1 MNKIAG
7 DENQTGLSK
16 RWLLVVVGFS
26 AAAVLVRWAGLVIP
40 IIGTSGYT
48 DPRGDLC
55 YAGGGHSRAGRGAGD
70 RFFLGIAGCIGCPG
84 IKFTHGPLRQR
95 VVFRLPVQAGPS
107 IMAYA
112 RSAVELDRASCGILL
127 YLTYWSRPD

>member
-16 RWLLVVVGFS
+16 MWLLVVVGFS
-26 AAAVLVRWAGLVIP
+26 AAAFLVRWAGLVIP

-70 RFFLGIAGCIGCPG
+70 RFFLLAQEPVGGICCLVAGNGDFFHFG
-84 IKFTHGPLRQR
+84 
-95 VVFRLPVQAGPS
+95 
-107 IMAYA
+107 
-112 RSAVELDRASCGILL
+112 
-127 YLTYWSRPD
+127 